1 MAIVNPTEPTIA
13 LTSMELG
20 SRNGALH
27 PIPQADTRFQSP
39 IPVKSVSYAAA
50 KRILDIILSAFGLVV
65 FSPILLIVA
74 LLVRFTSRG
83 EVIFK
88 QTRVG
93 EGGRLFTCY
102 KFRSMHVDA
111 EKHKSKLEHL
121 NEASG
126 PVFKIKNDPRV
137 TFVGKYIRKL
147 SLDELPQLWNVL
159 CGDMSMVGPRPPV
172 PREVACYSDRD
183 LGRLSVKPGLTCLW
197 QVNGRS
203 NVSFE
208 HWVELDLLYIDT
220 MTFWGDVKLIVK
232 TIPAVLFCR
241 GAH

>member
-1 MAIVNPTEPTIA
+1 
-13 LTSMELG
+13 
-20 SRNGALH
+20 
-27 PIPQADTRFQSP
+27 
-39 IPVKSVSYAAA
+39 
-50 KRILDIILSAFGLVV
+50 
-65 FSPILLIVA
+65 
-74 LLVRFTSRG
+74 
-83 EVIFK
+83 
-88 QTRVG
+88 
-93 EGGRLFTCY
+93 
-102 KFRSMHVDA
+102 MHVDA

-121 NEASG
+121 NEATG
-126 PVFKIKNDPRV
+126 PVFKIKNDPWV

-172 PREVACYSDRD
+172 PREVACYSERD

-197 QVNGRS
+197 QVHGRS

-208 HWVELDLLYIDT
+208 HWVELDLLYIET
-220 MTFWGDVKLIVK
+220 MTFWGDVNLIAK